1 MLHVHFFGH
10 THFLYN
16 AIVPITTYIHL
27 EKRYFPVICFG
38 VKMCCYDNFV
48 CCYKIAWWTG
58 LKKKKPNRLFLYID
72 KKILHNGILVYSNQT
87 VLQDD
92 NNVILFQFKSLN
104 FSHKLDINF
113 IINFV
118 ILVVNYNFQY
128 KFAYKN

>member
-1 MLHVHFFGH
+1 MM
-10 THFLYN
+10 N
-16 AIVPITTYIHL
+16 RI
-27 EKRYFPVICFG
+27 EE
-38 VKMCCYDNFV
+38 
-48 CCYKIAWWTG
+48 
-58 LKKKKPNRLFLYID
+58 KKPNRLFLYID

-87 VLQDD
+87 VLQDG